1 MTLES
6 VMSTIRQKV
15 NETFPSPIVVFY
27 DNAPAQERPDA
38 LHIRASIRLGSQT
51 QVETGSPKRF
61 RQVGILFLEIFS
73 PIGSG
78 DQSSIQK
85 IDTALGVF
93 RCKTY
98 DGVTFVSPDLDVV
111 GQNDRWWQVNAACS
125 FYVDFIS

>member
-1 MTLES
+1 MTLAS
-6 VMSTIRQKV
+6 VMSTIRLKV

-27 DNAPAQERPDA
+27 DNAPASDRPDA
-38 LHIRASIRLGSQT
+38 LHIRASIKLGQQI

-61 RQVGILFLEIFS
+61 RQVGILMLEFFS
-73 PIGSG
+73 PAGSG

-98 DGVTFVSPDLDVV
+98 SGVTFESPDLDVV
-111 GQNDRWWQVNAACS
+111 GLNDRWWQVNAACS
-125 FYVDFIS
+125 FYVDFTS